1 MVGKALCSRRPPR
14 GDFCTA
20 VQGFLSTWL
29 SPSDSLSLRISAVS
43 ALYVI
48 SIMSLKRG
56 VILPGASLH
65 VLGPCL
71 RISKSVWLE
80 LENLHL
86 NQVPQVVLV
95 GGV

>member
-1 MVGKALCSRRPPR
+1 MN
-14 GDFCTA
+14 
-20 VQGFLSTWL
+20 
-29 SPSDSLSLRISAVS
+29 
-43 ALYVI
+43 
-48 SIMSLKRG
+48 LKRG

-80 LENLHL
+80 LENLYL